1 MLRSPFYK
9 KESYNMKV
17 TVYVNHEDEA
27 VITEKEYFERLNKAT
42 EETAKDNFAF
52 EEWVNDYYSAYDVW
66 TATSEKQEEIRKKW
80 KDYCRDYLENDGD
93 MQWWIDYELE
103 V

>member
-1 MLRSPFYK
+1 
-9 KESYNMKV
+9 MKV

-52 EEWVNDYYSAYDVW
+52 EEWVNDYYSAYVMFGQLHPKSKKKFVRNGKTIAETILRM
-66 TATSEKQEEIRKKW
+66 TAI
-80 KDYCRDYLENDGD
+80 CNGG
-93 MQWWIDYELE
+93 
-103 V
+103 